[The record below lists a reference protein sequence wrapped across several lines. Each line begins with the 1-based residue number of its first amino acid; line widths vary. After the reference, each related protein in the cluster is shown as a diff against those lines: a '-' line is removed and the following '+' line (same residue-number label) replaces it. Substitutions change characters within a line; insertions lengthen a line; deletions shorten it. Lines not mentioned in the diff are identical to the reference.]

1 MELGP
6 IGVRGVHDLVYMR
19 MEPRGHGEQFR
30 AEERVTKSQQALFF
44 ETEKKHREK
53 WGTHVRCDSVI
64 ELPNELKSS
73 IALPAITRRI
83 VNELIENAVDGW
95 SLEKM
100 RTHKILNV
108 NDWSVQLV

>member
-6 IGVRGVHDLVYMR
+6 IGVRGVHNFVYMR
-19 MEPRGHGEQFR
+19 VEPRSHGEQFR
-30 AEERVTKSQQALFF
+30 AEAQVTKNQQELFF

-53 WGTHVRCDSVI
+53 WGTQVRCDSVI

-73 IALPAITRRI
+73 IALPAITHRI

-100 RTHKILNV
+100 EPQDPER
-108 NDWSVQLV
+108 